1 MTKVRLQI
9 LVEPEVANLF
19 KKMSLATNESVS
31 SLVAGLLLNLAPGL
45 EQSKKM
51 IELAHKMKSDAQE
64 KVSQHLEKTLKI
76 MEMEVEGNQE
86 KIKGLLQ

>member
-1 MTKVRLQI
+1 
-9 LVEPEVANLF
+9 
-19 KKMSLATNESVS
+19 
-31 SLVAGLLLNLAPGL
+31 
-45 EQSKKM
+45 
-51 IELAHKMKSDAQE
+51 MKSDAQE